1 MIKFRILWWG
11 DDPRLF
17 RWAQRNHSR
26 ISVRRDAMIEAE
38 AGVYGNLLQHQE
50 MNTASKKKFL
60 KEACAKMF
68 MAHCLKL
75 KKIDNF
81 KCLSLGND

>member
-11 DDPRLF
+11 DRSQII

-50 MNTASKKKFL
+50 MNTKTKKKF
-60 KEACAKMF
+60 KEACARMF

-81 KCLSLGND
+81 KCLIRND

>member
-17 RWAQRNHSR
+17 RWVQGNHIR

-38 AGVYGNLLQHQE
+38 AGGYGNLLQHQE
-50 MNTASKKKFL
+50 TNTASKEVIPKKRRVPG
-60 KEACAKMF
+60 
-68 MAHCLKL
+68 CLWH
-75 KKIDNF
+75 II
-81 KCLSLGND
+81 LS